1 MRGNNLDTAYFIQA
15 IKDLTRESGKLPRTL
30 AYIKKIND
38 EGYTVDVELFEKTLG
53 LQEYKNIPVIKNKYY
68 NTPIAEND
76 LVILLTLSHLLGNY
90 LETKTLDK
98 VLSSE
103 TYLALPFVLKTDFE
117 FKNEFALVTPDKEFM
132 LHINKDE
139 ISIKSNKTLEILA
152 TASKLDITTDDI
164 GIKSNNGL
172 TIEAGSS
179 LDISSKS
186 SLSIES
192 SNALDI
198 SGSASLNIEGG
209 QLSLASNT
217 PISIGN
223 NAATLGSL
231 LQELIQFFTTA
242 TTGPLAP
249 SGTTTTINPAQL
261 ADLAAILA
269 KIKGVFK

>member
-1 MRGNNLDTAYFIQA
+1 MNASLDTTYFIQA
-15 IKDLTRESGKLPRTL
+15 IKDLTKESGKLPRTL
-30 AYIKKIND
+30 AYVKKIND
-38 EGYTVDVELFEKTLG
+38 EGYTIDVELFEKTLG

-98 VLSSE
+98 VLSTE

-132 LHINKDE
+132 VHINKDE

-152 TASKLDITTDDI
+152 TASKLEITADDI
-164 GIKSNNGL
+164 SINTNNGL
-172 TIEAGSS
+172 TIESGSD

-186 SLSIES
+186 SL
-192 SNALDI
+192 
-198 SGSASLNIEGG
+198 NIEGT
-209 QLSLASNT
+209 QLSITSTA
-217 PISIGN
+217 PIGIGN
-223 NAATLGSL
+223 NSETLGSL
-231 LQELIQFFTTA
+231 FQELIQFFTTA

-249 SGTTTTINPAQL
+249 SGTTTTINPSQL
-261 ADLAAILA
+261 ADLTAILV